1 MEKSSN
7 KLRGVVLTW
16 TILTTTFF
24 WTSTMRVIYKPEISD
39 WSIFGLGGQGFRGDF
54 WLLPLIV
61 VFSLFMFYLEGRG
74 KHRLLFHVCLLSWH
88 LLISSIIIYGS
99 LQPDSNISFGTWG
112 VEMDFYWLIPPFLLG
127 LILAILMVV
136 KEQKGKSLVPVYD
149 WKQINLKT
157 LYIALAI
164 LPFSLLFFSLG
175 TGFNWL
181 VKIAVASTIFQW
193 ILLAESL
200 GRPETKKTKT
210 K

>member
-1 MEKSSN
+1 
-7 KLRGVVLTW
+7 
-16 TILTTTFF
+16 
-24 WTSTMRVIYKPEISD
+24 
-39 WSIFGLGGQGFRGDF
+39 
-54 WLLPLIV
+54 
-61 VFSLFMFYLEGRG
+61 
-74 KHRLLFHVCLLSWH
+74 
-88 LLISSIIIYGS
+88 
-99 LQPDSNISFGTWG
+99 
-112 VEMDFYWLIPPFLLG
+112 
-127 LILAILMVV
+127 MVV